1 MNGSVISIS
10 LLFNGQR
17 YECRIHVIV
26 EVQSNSPRGKK
37 SGRIE
42 RVTKRQTERKD
53 QMMQESNFNNG
64 HCLIFHLEGLYIP
77 NAFGVL
83 IDHAVGREETHA
95 CHTGDGLG

>member
-10 LLFNGQR
+10 LLFIGQR
-17 YECRIHVIV
+17 YECRIHVIL

-42 RVTKRQTERKD
+42 RVTKWQTERKD

-64 HCLIFHLEGLYIP
+64 HYLFLHLEGLYIP

-83 IDHAVGREETHA
+83 IDHAVGGKEAHA
-95 CHTGDGLG
+95 GNTGDGLG